1 MRYIPRVQSFWERRK
16 SWVNVYFNEGG
27 TMSRECKNCE
37 IVEEKRIQERL
48 KHEKIEKELFEKIL
62 QLESKK
68 YKEGE
73 Q

>member
-1 MRYIPRVQSFWERRK
+1 
-16 SWVNVYFNEGG
+16 
-27 TMSRECKNCE
+27 MSRECKNCE